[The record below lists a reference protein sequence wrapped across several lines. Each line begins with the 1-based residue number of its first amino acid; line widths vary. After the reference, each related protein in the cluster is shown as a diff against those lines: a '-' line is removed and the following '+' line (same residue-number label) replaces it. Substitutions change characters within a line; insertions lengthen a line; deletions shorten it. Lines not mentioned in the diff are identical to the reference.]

1 MNTEITFD
9 ERNTDQAIAF
19 DGSADQ
25 VSEGCQVNLEHNGL
39 KITAKVIK
47 TVDDHP
53 WVGEVISFAETDAAK
68 LGGLEIGST
77 IHFEERH
84 IFGCAA

>member
-9 ERNTDQAIAF
+9 ERNTGQAIAF
-19 DGSADQ
+19 GGSADQ
-25 VSEGCQVNLEHNGL
+25 VSEGCQVDLEHSGL
-39 KITAKVIK
+39 KITVKVTK
-47 TVDDHP
+47 TVDGQP

>member
-9 ERNTDQAIAF
+9 ERNTGQAIVF
-19 DGSADQ
+19 GGSADQ
-25 VSEGCQVNLEHNGL
+25 VSEGCQVDLEHSGL
-39 KITAKVIK
+39 KITAKVTK
-47 TVDDHP
+47 TVDGQP
-53 WVGEVISFAETDAAK
+53 WVGEVTGLAETDAAK
-68 LGGLEIGST
+68 RGGLEIGST